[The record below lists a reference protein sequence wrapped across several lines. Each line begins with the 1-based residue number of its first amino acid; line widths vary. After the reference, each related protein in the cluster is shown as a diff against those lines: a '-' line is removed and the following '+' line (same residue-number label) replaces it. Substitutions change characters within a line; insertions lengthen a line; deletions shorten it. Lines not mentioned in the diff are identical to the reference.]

1 VNNTERELIRI
12 ERRSKE
18 LEQVLVSKEAEIGR
32 LRAVIDQG
40 VAARF
45 ASVGGGG
52 NMGGARQQQQQD
64 LRSGRPGGATSSD
77 EFARSYEYLTGRMR
91 DIDLKIRIIL
101 DGLQF
106 RES

>member
-1 VNNTERELIRI
+1 M
-12 ERRSKE
+12 
-18 LEQVLVSKEAEIGR
+18 LVSKEAEIGR

-45 ASVGGGG
+45 ASGG
-52 NMGGARQQQQQD
+52 NMNMGNMGNTRQQQQQD
-64 LRSGRPGGATSSD
+64 LRSGRPGGSTSSD